1 MKKLF
6 VSLLLLGA
14 AAASLAQDA
23 AKDAI
28 FADLNK
34 AGAVYYAYPVS
45 TPQQV
50 TAPPKGFE
58 PFYVSHYGRHGSRYL
73 IADADYK
80 RILDFMQK
88 AHDAGALTPLGE
100 DALARIKR
108 VWVDAEGHGGDLAPL
123 GARQANG
130 IAHRLYDAYPQIFSK
145 GGRVTARSTVSLRCS
160 LTMSAFC
167 EGLKEKNP
175 ALVVTRESSNKHM
188 AYLNYHSQESCDFNG
203 PEGPWQEEYR
213 KFEEAH
219 VKGERLAKA
228 LFSSDEYILK
238 NVNPRNLAWS
248 FYWLAVDMQDM
259 ESEVS
264 FFDLFTKQELFDIYQ
279 VFNFR
284 FYVQDANYAAGRGM
298 AYDNVHPLLRNV
310 IESAEAAIA
319 GTGDVATLR
328 FGHDGNLIPFAGVL
342 GLKDCYNSE
351 IDPYKFYQ
359 AFESWKIAPMGGNVQ
374 IIFFRNKKGEVI
386 VKFLLN
392 EQETLIPALHTTM
405 APFYRWA
412 DVKHHLETNV
422 LKK

>member
-6 VSLLLLGA
+6 ISLLLLGVA
-14 AAASLAQDA
+14 ITSFAQDA
-23 AKDAI
+23 KEEI

-34 AGAVYYAYPVS
+34 AGAVYYAYPVT
-45 TPQQV
+45 TPQHV

-73 IADADYK
+73 ISDNDYK
-80 RILDFMQK
+80 RVLDFMQK

-100 DALARIKR
+100 DALNRIKK
-108 VWVDAEGHGGDLAPL
+108 VWVDAEGHGGDLSPL

-130 IAHRLYDAYPQIFSK
+130 IAHRLFDAYPQIFK
-145 GGRVTARSTVSLRCS
+145 NGGRVTARSTVSLRCS

-188 AYLNYHSQESCDFNG
+188 SYLNYHSKESSDFNS
-203 PEGPWQEEYR
+203 ESGPWREEYR
-213 KFEEAH
+213 KFEEKH
-219 VKGERLAKA
+219 VNGERLANS
-228 LFSSDEYILK
+228 LFSSQEYINK
-238 NVNPRNLAWS
+238 HVNPRELAWG

-284 FYVQDANYAAGRGM
+284 FYVQDANYAGGRGM
-298 AYDNVHPLLRNV
+298 AYENVHPLLRNV

-319 GTGDVATLR
+319 GKGDVATLR

-342 GLKDCYNSE
+342 GLKDCYNSVM
-351 IDPYKFYQ
+351 DPYEFYQ
-359 AFESWKIAPMGGNVQ
+359 AFRSHYIAPMAGNVQ

-392 EQETLIPALHTTM
+392 EQETSIPALKTDM
-405 APFYRWA
+405 APFYRWS
-412 DVKHHLETNV
+412 DVKNYYETEV
-422 LKK
+422 LK

>member
-6 VSLLLLGA
+6 ISLLLLGTA
-14 AAASLAQDA
+14 TTSVAQDA
-23 AKDAI
+23 KEEI

-34 AGAVYYAYPVS
+34 AGSVYYAYPVS
-45 TPQQV
+45 TPQHV

-73 IADADYK
+73 ISDNDYK
-80 RILDFMQK
+80 RVLDFMQK

-100 DALARIKR
+100 DALNRIKK
-108 VWVDAEGHGGDLAPL
+108 VWVDAEGHGGDLSPL

-130 IAHRLYDAYPQIFSK
+130 IAHRLFDAYPQIFK
-145 GGRVTARSTVSLRCS
+145 NGGRVTARSTVSLRCS

-188 AYLNYHSQESCDFNG
+188 SYLNYHSKESSDFNS
-203 PEGPWQEEYR
+203 ESGPWREEYR
-213 KFEEAH
+213 KFEEKH
-219 VKGERLAKA
+219 VNGERLANS
-228 LFSSDEYILK
+228 LFSSREYINK
-238 NVNPRNLAWS
+238 HVNPRELAWG

-259 ESEVS
+259 EEEVS
-264 FFDLFTKQELFDIYQ
+264 FYDLFTKQELFDIYQ
-279 VFNFR
+279 VFNYR
-284 FYVQDANYAAGRGM
+284 FYVQDANYAGGRGM
-298 AYDNVHPLLRNV
+298 SFENVHPLLRNV

-319 GTGDVATLR
+319 GKGDVATLR

-359 AFESWKIAPMGGNVQ
+359 AFRSHYIAPMGGNVQ

-392 EQETLIPALHTTM
+392 EQETSIPALKTDM
-405 APFYRWA
+405 APFYRWS
-412 DVKHHLETNV
+412 DVKNYYETEV
-422 LKK
+422 LK

>member
-6 VSLLLLGA
+6 ISLLLLGA
-14 AAASLAQDA
+14 ATTSFAQDA
-23 AKDAI
+23 KEEI

-34 AGAVYYAYPVS
+34 AGSVYYAYPVS
-45 TPQQV
+45 TPQHV

-73 IADADYK
+73 INDKDYK
-80 RILDFMQK
+80 DMLDLMQM
-88 AHDAGALTPLGE
+88 AHDAGVLTPLGE
-100 DALARIKR
+100 DVLSRIKK
-108 VWVDAEGHGGDLAPL
+108 VWVNAEGHGGDLSPL
-123 GARQANG
+123 GSRQANG
-130 IAHRLYDAYPQIFSK
+130 IAHRLYDAYPQIFK
-145 GGRVTARSTVSLRCS
+145 NGGRVTARSTVSLRCS

-188 AYLNYHSQESCDFNG
+188 SYLNYHSQESSDFNS
-203 PEGPWQEEYR
+203 EKGPWREEYR
-213 KFEEAH
+213 KFEEKH
-219 VKGERLAKA
+219 VNGDRLAA
-228 LFSSDEYILK
+228 TLFNSKEYINK
-238 NVNPRNLAWS
+238 NVNPRKLAWG

-259 ESEVS
+259 EEEVS
-264 FFDLFTKQELFDIYQ
+264 FYDLFTKQELFDIYQ
-279 VFNFR
+279 VFNYR
-284 FYVQDANYAAGRGM
+284 FYVQDANYAGGRGM
-298 AYDNVHPLLRNV
+298 SFENVHPLLRNV

-319 GTGDVATLR
+319 GKGDVATLR

-359 AFESWKIAPMGGNVQ
+359 AFRSHYIAPMAGNVQ

-392 EQETLIPALHTTM
+392 EQETSIPALKTDM
-405 APFYRWA
+405 APFYRWS
-412 DVKHHLETNV
+412 DVKNYYETEV
-422 LKK
+422 LK

>member
-6 VSLLLLGA
+6 ISLLLLGVA
-14 AAASLAQDA
+14 TTSFAQDA
-23 AKDAI
+23 KEEI

-34 AGAVYYAYPVS
+34 AGSVYYAYPVS
-45 TPQQV
+45 TPQHV

-73 IADADYK
+73 ISDNDYK
-80 RILDFMQK
+80 RVLDFMQK

-100 DALARIKR
+100 DALNRIKK
-108 VWVDAEGHGGDLAPL
+108 VWVDAEGHGGDLSPL

-130 IAHRLYDAYPQIFSK
+130 IAHRLFDAYPQIFK
-145 GGRVTARSTVSLRCS
+145 NGGRVTARSTVSLRCS

-188 AYLNYHSQESCDFNG
+188 SYLNYHSKESSDFNS
-203 PEGPWQEEYR
+203 ESGPWREEYR
-213 KFEEAH
+213 KFEEKH
-219 VKGERLAKA
+219 VNGERLANS
-228 LFSSDEYILK
+228 LFSSREYINK
-238 NVNPRNLAWS
+238 HVNPRELAWG

-259 ESEVS
+259 EEEVS
-264 FFDLFTKQELFDIYQ
+264 FYDLFTKQELFDIYQ
-279 VFNFR
+279 VFNYR
-284 FYVQDANYAAGRGM
+284 FYVQDANYAGGRGM
-298 AYDNVHPLLRNV
+298 SFENVHPLLRNV

-319 GTGDVATLR
+319 GKGDVATLR

-359 AFESWKIAPMGGNVQ
+359 AFRSHYIAPMGGNVQ

-392 EQETLIPALHTTM
+392 EQETSIPALKTDM
-405 APFYRWA
+405 APFYRWS
-412 DVKHHLETNV
+412 DVKNYYETEV
-422 LKK
+422 LK